1 MTAEELKKLIGS
13 SDFYDRYDK
22 SKGWEFLPVMAKRAM
37 QSAEFNEIQHIAEE
51 KVKALGNSL
60 YADGT
65 IIEGCAIS
73 YEPDSNIANL
83 EGGRVFLDGLIYDVE
98 AAALNI
104 PDDENIQ
111 VGIWKKSKNVT
122 EYESDELLDPAKGT
136 PQYQMPGG
144 YRIVTTAEWGLS
156 NEDIDMPFFPIYG
169 ISGGEIV
176 TQLRENIHPEYLD
189 TVARYDRH
197 ANGHYVVEGLRVTAI
212 ESDIEGKQIY
222 SISDGEAHI
231 NGYEAVISH
240 SVRLVTDE
248 APDLADIKS
257 EVHVFNGETGG
268 IDTISVSHTPIEEVK
283 QILITKERTVSL
295 THGGFTGCTDELPD
309 TSVFEIV
316 DVHQGSLVFT
326 QNVDFAFASDRLS
339 WSLQG
344 EEPAPFSTYSVT
356 YHYRAAVSPVSS
368 DTKHVTISGAV
379 QSSLIEID
387 YSYRMPR
394 KDLIVMYT
402 DRSVGIVRGVAHRYA
417 PVVPDTPP
425 EAICLAEVTQHWDG
439 LPSVTNVAI
448 QRVTVDALNSMKKQI
463 LDLYS
468 LIARNEQRF
477 DIMLDAP
484 TSAHNV
490 FVDPLFDDDMRDAGI
505 SQTAVIAGQTL
516 MLPSEIEMHH
526 INLQG
531 EVTLNY
537 SHGIVINQ
545 DTKTKSLKINP
556 YQNFEPIPVEVSLDP
571 AVDRYSDT
579 VVQELRNALVDTH
592 WWEVVPESRY
602 SYRDY
607 IRTDTT
613 TETEYYNLRQ
623 IPVNVKGSGFG
634 RNEGITVYFDSVQVP
649 CTSSRADSSGNFSG
663 TFTIPANIPAGTK
676 LVELV
681 GNVESKGF
689 AYFTGI
695 NQKTT
700 IIKTHVY
707 RYKDDPL
714 AQTFTL
720 SESRLISGID
730 FWLAKKGSSNIRVE
744 IRNVSLGYPT
754 TETLATKI
762 IPVSSLAANAWNRA
776 KFDTP
781 VFLNSETEYAI
792 TLLSDTS
799 DHEVGI
805 TEIGDWDASKGWVR
819 SQAYSTGV
827 LLSSS
832 NASTW
837 TAHQNADLAFR
848 LLAADFS
855 DNSRTLNLGNFNLEG
870 VTDIMP
876 LAEIETTSSDT
887 YVTFVLKKDN
897 VEVARMQA
905 WQVISFEAVLTGV
918 YSLEAELVGNTK
930 YSPVLGRYPQLMTA
944 KVASSGD
951 YISRAFVCGQNKQ
964 VMISTNEFSPRGS
977 GIDVYIQTGN
987 DAWTKVEVSESTEL
1001 GSGWIQ
1007 RKRFANCSLG
1017 STRLKIELTGTAEA
1031 RPLVQTISAVILSA

>member
-1 MTAEELKKLIGS
+1 MTADELKKLVGS
-13 SDFYDRYDK
+13 QDFYDRYDK
-22 SKGWEFLPVMAKRAM
+22 SKHWDFLPVMAKHAM

-73 YEPDSNIANL
+73 YEPSSNIANL
-83 EGGRVFLDGLIYDVE
+83 EGGRVFLDGLIYEVE
-98 AAALNI
+98 AATLNV
-104 PDDENIQ
+104 PNVESIQ
-111 VGIWKKSKNVT
+111 VGIWKKSKNLT
-122 EYESDELLDPAKGT
+122 EYEDDSLLDPAKGT
-136 PQYQMPGG
+136 PQYTMPGG
-144 YRIVTTAEWGLS
+144 YRIITTAEWGLS
-156 NEDIDMPFFPIYG
+156 SEDIDMPFFPIYG

-212 ESDIEGKQIY
+212 ESDTEGKQTY

-240 SVRLVTDE
+240 SVRLITDE

-257 EVHVFNGETGG
+257 EVHVFNSATGG
-268 IDTISVSHTPIEEVK
+268 TDTISVSHTPIEEVK

-295 THGGFTGCTDELPD
+295 THGGYTGCTDELPD

-316 DVHQGSLVFT
+316 DVHQGSLIFT

-339 WSLQG
+339 WNFQG

-356 YHYRAAVSPVSS
+356 YHYRAAVNPVSS
-368 DTKHVTISGAV
+368 DTKQVTISGAV
-379 QSSLIEID
+379 QGSLIEID

-425 EAICLAEVTQHWDG
+425 EAICLAEVSQHWDG

-448 QRVTVDALNSMKKQI
+448 QRVTVDALNSMRKQI

-526 INLQG
+526 INLSG

-537 SHGIVINQ
+537 SHGIIINQ

-571 AVDRYSDT
+571 AVDRYSET

-592 WWEVVPESRY
+592 WWESVPESRY

-623 IPVNVKGSGFG
+623 IPITVTGSGFG
-634 RNEGITVYFDSVQVP
+634 RNEGITVYFDSVRVP

-700 IIKTHVY
+700 IIKTRVY

-720 SESRLISGID
+720 KEARLISGLD

-762 IPVSSLAANAWNRA
+762 MPVSSLAANAWNRV
-776 KFDTP
+776 KFDAP
-781 VFLNSETEYAI
+781 VFLNAETEYAI
-792 TLLSDTS
+792 TLLADTS

-805 TEIGDWDASKGWVR
+805 TEIGDWDSAKGWVR

-848 LLAADFS
+848 LLAADFTA
-855 DNSRTLNLGNFNLEG
+855 NTRTVTLGTFNLEG

-876 LAEIETTSSDT
+876 LAEVETTSSDT
-887 YVTFVLKKDN
+887 YVTFVLRKNN

-905 WQVISFEAVLTGV
+905 WQVISFEAALSGV
-918 YSLEAELVGNTK
+918 YTLEAELVGDNK
-930 YSPVLGRYPQLMTA
+930 YSPVLGRYPQLMTG

-964 VMISTNEFSPRGS
+964 VMISTNEFSPLGS
-977 GIDVYIQTGN
+977 SIDIYIQTGN
-987 DAWTKVEVSESTEL
+987 DTWTKGEVSESVEL
-1001 GSGWIQ
+1001 GSGWVQ
-1007 RKRFANCSLG
+1007 RKRFVNCSLG
-1017 STRLKIELTGTAEA
+1017 STRLKIELLGTAEA